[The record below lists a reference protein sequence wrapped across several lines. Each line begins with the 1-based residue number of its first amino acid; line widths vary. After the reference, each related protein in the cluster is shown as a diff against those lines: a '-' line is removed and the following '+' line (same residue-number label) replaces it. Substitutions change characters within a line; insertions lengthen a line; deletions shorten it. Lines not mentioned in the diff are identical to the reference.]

1 MWVRIQVQMQVR
13 LEEMV
18 SNGASASPVTNTPSS
33 TGAEVLRVY
42 LGKCF
47 QHKNDRIEFVTRN
60 HARVF
65 RWSIMLRRE
74 AL

>member
-33 TGAEVLRVY
+33 TGAVVLRVY

-47 QHKNDRIEFVTRN
+47 HKTDRIAFMTRN

-65 RWSIMLRRE
+65 RWSIMLRE